1 MFFKKSGS
9 IEELES
15 ISLDNIFL
23 NKYLPKANGTYV
35 KIYLL
40 GYQKSLQT
48 SFHNSDQGTSSH
60 QSLAKILE
68 IPLSDVLDA
77 WRYWESQGIIE
88 IHPLPLSSDYE
99 DRESFSVE
107 FLDLKEKYLLE
118 HHHWKNASHKREEDV
133 SKKPLNEREEKNM
146 EKEKTM
152 DESFTTESPESYKNP
167 YHCTPE
173 DLIEANKVPQIRT
186 MFGEINKI
194 IHRSLY
200 PNEKI
205 EILGWFF
212 NFNIEPPLIV
222 KAYHFA
228 KEKKNIST
236 VQYVGGVVR
245 NWYDLGI
252 TTEDQLQ
259 AHLESTKDRFSL
271 YNRIFKALGFS
282 SREPSEKER
291 EIMDIWFDEFHF
303 STEIILRACEES
315 IKISN
320 PNISYI
326 HGVLKN
332 WHKNQVKSLED
343 VENLRAA
350 SKKSSASRPSVKK
363 PAKDKF
369 KTKFHLSDSRTSKYN
384 AEELEALILKRQNKK

>member
-1 MFFKKSGS
+1 MFFEKSGS
-9 IEELES
+9 IEELAS
-15 ISLDNIFL
+15 ISLDNIFI
-23 NKYLPKANGTYV
+23 NNYLPKANGTYV
-35 KIYLL
+35 KVYLL

-48 SFHNSDQGTSSH
+48 IANQKGKPPISH
-60 QSLAKILE
+60 KSLAKILE
-68 IPLSDVLDA
+68 IPLSDVIDA
-77 WRYWESQGIIE
+77 WKYWESQGVID
-88 IHPLPLSSDYE
+88 IHPLSLSSDFE
-99 DRESFSVE
+99 ERESFSVE

-118 HHHWKNASHKREEDV
+118 HHHWKNASDKRMNPTGSNSPDEKTTITPSEEDAP
-133 SKKPLNEREEKNM
+133 SQ
-146 EKEKTM
+146 TG
-152 DESFTTESPESYKNP
+152 DHYKNP
-167 YHCTPE
+167 YNCTPE

-222 KAYHFA
+222 KAYSFA
-228 KEKKNIST
+228 KNKKNIST

-271 YNRIFKALGFS
+271 YNRIFRALGFS

-303 STEIILRACEES
+303 SSEIILRACEES
-315 IKISN
+315 IKIAN

-332 WHKNQVKSLED
+332 WNKNQVKSLED
-343 VENLRAA
+343 VEKLRVA
-350 SKKSSASRPSVKK
+350 SKQSASSRPSLKK
-363 PAKDKF
+363 PSRDKF

>member
-1 MFFKKSGS
+1 MFFKKSRS

-35 KIYLL
+35 KVYLL
-40 GYQKSLQT
+40 GYQKSLQNDT
-48 SFHNSDQGTSSH
+48 DSTEQPTASH
-60 QSLAKILE
+60 QLLAKKLE
-68 IPLSDVLDA
+68 IPLSDVIDA
-77 WRYWESQGIIE
+77 WKYWESQGIIE
-88 IHPLPLSSDYE
+88 IHPLNPSSDY
-99 DRESFSVE
+99 DARESFSVE

-118 HHHWKNASHKREEDV
+118 HHHWKNASDKRRNPISSD
-133 SKKPLNEREEKNM
+133 SIEEKT
-146 EKEKTM
+146 KEKTVSP
-152 DESFTTESPESYKNP
+152 DANTEPSDNYKNP
-167 YHCTPE
+167 YNCTPE

-222 KAYHFA
+222 KAYSFA
-228 KEKKNIST
+228 KHKKNIST

-252 TTEDQLQ
+252 TSEEQLE

-271 YNRIFKALGFS
+271 YNRIFRALGFS

-303 STEIILRACEES
+303 SSEIILRACEES
-315 IKISN
+315 IKIAN

-332 WHKNQVKSLED
+332 WNKNQVKTLED
-343 VENLRAA
+343 VEKLRLA
-350 SKKSSASRPSVKK
+350 SKQSSASRPSVKK
-363 PAKDKF
+363 PSRDKF

>member
-1 MFFKKSGS
+1 MFFKKSRS

-35 KIYLL
+35 KVYLL
-40 GYQKSLQT
+40 GYQKSLQGGGGQQEPPAT
-48 SFHNSDQGTSSH
+48 SH
-60 QSLAKILE
+60 QSLAKVLE
-68 IPLSDVLDA
+68 IPLSDVIDA
-77 WRYWESQGIIE
+77 WKYWESQGIIE
-88 IHPLPLSSDYE
+88 MHPLNLSSDYE
-99 DRESFSVE
+99 SRESFSVE

-118 HHHWKNASHKREEDV
+118 HHHWKNASDKREETL
-133 SKKPLNEREEKNM
+133 SSEPREEKSTEN
-146 EKEKTM
+146 TA
-152 DESFTTESPESYKNP
+152 DESLSAASPDNYKNP
-167 YHCTPE
+167 YNCTPE

-222 KAYHFA
+222 KAYSFA
-228 KEKKNIST
+228 KHKKNIST

-252 TTEDQLQ
+252 TSEEQLQ

-271 YNRIFKALGFS
+271 YNRIFRALGFS
-282 SREPSEKER
+282 SREPSEKEK

-303 STEIILRACEES
+303 SSEIILRACEES
-315 IKISN
+315 IKIAN

-332 WHKNQVKSLED
+332 WNKNQVKSLED
-343 VENLRAA
+343 VEKLRVA
-350 SKKSSASRPSVKK
+350 SKQSSPSKPSLKK
-363 PAKDKF
+363 PARDKF

>member
-1 MFFKKSGS
+1 MFFKKSVS

-15 ISLDNIFL
+15 ISLDNIFI

-35 KIYLL
+35 KVYLL
-40 GYQKSLQT
+40 GYQKSLQ
-48 SFHNSDQGTSSH
+48 SAINRPEQPSISH
-60 QSLAKILE
+60 QSLAKVLE
-68 IPLSDVLDA
+68 IPLSDVIDA
-77 WRYWESQGIIE
+77 WKYWEAQGIIE
-88 IHPLPLSSDYE
+88 LHPLTLSSDYE
-99 DRESFSVE
+99 ERESFSVE

-118 HHHWKNASHKREEDV
+118 HHHWKNASAKREEPFQHEPV
-133 SKKPLNEREEKNM
+133 
-146 EKEKTM
+146 EKEEQIKTPEAGTSE
-152 DESFTTESPESYKNP
+152 ESSDSYKNP

-222 KAYHFA
+222 KAYNHT

-252 TTEDQLQ
+252 TTEEQLE

-271 YNRIFKALGFS
+271 YNRIFRALGFS
-282 SREPSEKER
+282 SREPSEKEK
-291 EIMDIWFDEFHF
+291 EIMDIWFDDFHF
-303 STEIILRACEES
+303 SSEIILRACEES

-332 WHKNQVKSLED
+332 WHKNQIKTLED
-343 VENLRAA
+343 VEKLRVA
-350 SKKSSASRPSVKK
+350 SKQSSPSRPALKK
-363 PAKDKF
+363 PSRDKF